1 MLKTLINFIN
11 RFINK
16 RKAEPSDPT
25 NPPKNKYY
33 DYCKYIK
40 TYFTLTI
47 LLPKSIGTKIA
58 IFPSSKTTPHPIVGF
73 FGKFFP

>member
-25 NPPKNKYY
+25 NIPKTRYY
-33 DYCKYIK
+33 DYCKYK
-40 TYFTLTI
+40 KNYFTLTI

-58 IFPSSKTTPHPIVGF
+58 IFPSSKTTPHPIGGF
-73 FGKFFP
+73 FGKCLP